1 MVEVNT
7 IVLENGI
14 EYTEVDTLI
23 YNKTK
28 YILLSNAKN
37 VKDSCI
43 RKIEVEDNCEY
54 LCKLDSDEEYDNV
67 LELFLD
73 KNKTL
78 FS

>member
-14 EYTEVDTLI
+14 EYTEVDDLV
-23 YNKTK
+23 YNDTK
-28 YILLSNAKN
+28 YILLSNIKD

-43 RKIEVEDNCEY
+43 RKLSLIDDEEY
-54 LCKLDSDEEYDNV
+54 LCRLDDEKEFDVILN
-67 LELFLD
+67 LFVQ

-78 FS
+78 FN